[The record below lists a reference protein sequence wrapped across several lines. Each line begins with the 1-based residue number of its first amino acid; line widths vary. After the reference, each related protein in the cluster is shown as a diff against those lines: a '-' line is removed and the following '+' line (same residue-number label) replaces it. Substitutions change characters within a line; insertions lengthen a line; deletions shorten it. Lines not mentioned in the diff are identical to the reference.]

1 MSTRRATR
9 SAREHAGKPRSASAG
24 ALALTSLGLWAIG
37 SVLACTSNPAPEPS
51 ALSRTRSVSDSL
63 ADAPAWVTDGCR
75 AYWSDAEKRRQVVC
89 GIGSAASNRNRV
101 AARETAIARARA
113 VIARSLEVTIES
125 LVRLEERGA
134 GDADLDTISHQL
146 SSTSL
151 RGVQLESVWRAET
164 GEVHALVSLDLDRV
178 QKTVRSSRS
187 LSPAAREDLARRAA
201 EAFAALDA
209 TFARESGETDD
220 ESGD

>member
-9 SAREHAGKPRSASAG
+9 SARDHTGKPRSACAG

-164 GEVHALVSLDLDRV
+164 GEVHALVSLDLNRV

>member
-1 MSTRRATR
+1 
-9 SAREHAGKPRSASAG
+9 
-24 ALALTSLGLWAIG
+24 
-37 SVLACTSNPAPEPS
+37 
-51 ALSRTRSVSDSL
+51 VSDTL
-63 ADAPAWVTDGCR
+63 ADAPPWVTDGCR

-164 GEVHALVSLDLDRV
+164 GEVHALVSLDLNRV

-220 ESGD
+220 KSGD